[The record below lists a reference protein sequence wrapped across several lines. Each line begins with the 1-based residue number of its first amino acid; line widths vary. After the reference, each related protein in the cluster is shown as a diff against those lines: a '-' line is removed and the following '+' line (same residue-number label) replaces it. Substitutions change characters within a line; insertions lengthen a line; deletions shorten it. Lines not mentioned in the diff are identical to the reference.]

1 MKTLDRRTCCLLK
14 AATIEA
20 DQHRRPTLI
29 DGFTPHDRREYGQAP
44 VKARKMT
51 PAEMASYFA
60 EKSKEW
66 GQPLKPVIK
75 IG

>member
-1 MKTLDRRTCCLLK
+1 MKTIDRRTCGLIK

-20 DQHRRPTLI
+20 EQHRRPTMI
-29 DGFTPHDRREYGQAP
+29 GGFTTHDRREYGQAP
-44 VKARKMT
+44 VRLVKMT
-51 PAEMASYFA
+51 PGELERYMV

-66 GQPLKPVIK
+66 GQPLKPVRK

>member
-1 MKTLDRRTCCLLK
+1 MKSIDRRTCGLIK

-29 DGFTPHDRREYGQAP
+29 GGFTTHDRREYGQAP
-44 VKARKMT
+44 VRSVKMT
-51 PAEMASYFA
+51 PGELERYMA
-60 EKSKEW
+60 EKSKKW
-66 GQPLKPVIK
+66 GQPLRTVIK

>member
-1 MKTLDRRTCCLLK
+1 MKTIDRRTCGLIK

-20 DQHRRPTLI
+20 DQHRKPTFI
-29 DGFTPHDRREYGQAP
+29 DGFAPHDRREYGQAP
-44 VKARKMT
+44 VRSVKMT
-51 PAEMASYFA
+51 PGELERYMA
-60 EKSKEW
+60 EKAQEW